1 MANQLEIDRLSE
13 QISTLIDKGRNELI
27 DDLVKLANQID
38 NEPLFLQAINEM
50 DITEILRSKLQN
62 ATNLYVNAH
71 RKVLESTIGFAELEA
86 GTLSSLI
93 SLNQSVLD
101 NTVINTVSAHIK
113 NEVAKGILAGIP
125 PEQIARSVASSSIS
139 VSRMETLINT
149 SLNTYSRT
157 VTNEMMKVAP
167 KNTKYVYIGPVDE
180 KTRSECKDMA
190 NAGLL
195 TETQIKSKF
204 SKYGSILVEG
214 GGFNCRHKWE
224 IASEEGIEFFEGKQ
238 NA

>member
-27 DDLVKLANQID
+27 DDLVKLAKQID

-50 DITEILRSKLQN
+50 DIAEILRNKLQN

-93 SLNQSVLD
+93 NLNQSVLD
-101 NTVINTVSAHIK
+101 DAVINTVSAHIR
-113 NEVAKGILAGIP
+113 NEVAKGILVGIP
-125 PEQIARSVASSSIS
+125 PQQIAESVASSSIS

-167 KNTKYVYIGPVDE
+167 KNTKYVYVGPIDDRTRDE
-180 KTRSECKDMA
+180 CLDMA
-190 NAGLL
+190 SAGKL
-195 TETQIKSKF
+195 TEAQIISQF
-204 SKYGSILVEG
+204 GSAPLVDG

-224 IASEEGIEFFEGKQ
+224 IASEEGVKFFEGDKA